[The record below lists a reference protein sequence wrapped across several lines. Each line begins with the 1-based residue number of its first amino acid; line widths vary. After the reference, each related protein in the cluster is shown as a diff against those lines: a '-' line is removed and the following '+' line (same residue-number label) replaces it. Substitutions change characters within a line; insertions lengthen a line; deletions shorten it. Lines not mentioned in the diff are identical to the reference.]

1 MIMSQ
6 SNWNH
11 KTTVMAVFDNKES
24 AEEYVQKSN
33 ESQQHALGKH
43 QNKLTIAPWALH
55 STVEEL
61 ENYLQ

>member
-6 SNWNH
+6 SNWNY
-11 KTTVMAVFDNKES
+11 KTTVMAVFDNKEA

-43 QNKLTIAPWALH
+43 QNELTIAPWALH